1 MKPEIIKLI
10 EEHPDLPV
18 VPIVDSEVVADDS
31 CTYWIGKWGECKVT
45 EYYQGNEKVHFRDED
60 EEDVLCDMAGCRYD
74 HDPQGRDIYDLTY
87 EEWYELY
94 KSIPWTKCI
103 AVYITT

>member
-31 CTYWIGKWGECKVT
+31 CTYWIGKWGE
-45 EYYQGNEKVHFRDED
+45 
-60 EEDVLCDMAGCRYD
+60 
-74 HDPQGRDIYDLTY
+74 
-87 EEWYELY
+87 
-94 KSIPWTKCI
+94 
-103 AVYITT
+103 